1 MEVLRVPP
9 YPLITTWSLPI
20 PNYEYVVY
28 VEDLVDHSYEEF
40 NLSSDANGKVIYQI
54 PLSKVQFDRNFLIR
68 FYDEEHEHILLE
80 DNLNII
86 RPYVNPSEYGTTAS
100 EIEEYKMQEI
110 IARAMIDT
118 VVGDG
123 FYNHKLVINGQ
134 GQGLDYFSL
143 WHASNRVLKVYENN
157 VLVYDADD
165 PSAYAYSYDILLDNS
180 AIYRTE
186 NATASDERNRMDYN
200 PTKIVGGSGDLGFV
214 GYRVGDFPK
223 GYDFTIVLDVGY
235 KVVPTDVVV
244 ATKMLIEDIKCG
256 KLDYYKRYI
265 TSYNTDQFK
274 IQFDKSVLS
283 GTGNAIVDK
292 ILERY
297 VNTITRPGV
306 L

>member
-9 YPLITTWSLPI
+9 YPITTTWTLPI
-20 PNYEYVVY
+20 PNYEYIVY
-28 VEDLVDHSYEEF
+28 VEDLVDHSYEES
-40 NLSSDANGKVIYQI
+40 NIMSDANGKLVYEI
-54 PLSKVQFDRNFLIR
+54 PLAKVQFDRNFLIR
-68 FYDEEHEHILLE
+68 FYDSEHEHILYE

-86 RPYVNPSEYGTTAS
+86 RPYVNPTEFGSTNS
-100 EIEEYKMQEI
+100 EIEEYKTYEL
-110 IARAMIDT
+110 IARSIIDT

-123 FYNHKLVINGQ
+123 FYNHKLAINGI

-143 WHASNRVLKVYENN
+143 WHESNRVLKVYENN
-157 VLVYDADD
+157 VLVYDVDN
-165 PSAYAYSYDILLDNS
+165 PSAYPYRYDILLDNS

-186 NATASDERNRMDYN
+186 IETELNERNRMDYS
-200 PTKIVGGSGDLGFV
+200 PTKIIGGSGDLGFV
-214 GYRVGDFPK
+214 GYRTGDFPK
-223 GYDFTIVLDVGY
+223 GYDFTIIMDVGY
-235 KVVPTDVVV
+235 KVVPTDVVI

-283 GTGNAIVDK
+283 GTGNMIVDK
-292 ILERY
+292 ILEKY
-297 VNTITRPGV
+297 TKSITKPGV

>member
-1 MEVLRVPP
+1 MN
-9 YPLITTWSLPI
+9 I
-20 PNYEYVVY
+20 
-28 VEDLVDHSYEEF
+28 F
-40 NLSSDANGKVIYQI
+40 
-54 PLSKVQFDRNFLIR
+54 
-68 FYDEEHEHILLE
+68 E

-265 TSYNTDQFK
+265 TAYNTDQFK